1 MASVYGDAG
10 GAVLNHLT
18 RRHFF
23 TSLAGLGIGLPALRR
38 IGWTA
43 PVNRPLFV
51 TGKVLAAVREEITA
65 KAWEVLQAGGS
76 PLDAAEKG
84 VNLDEFDPRDPNVG
98 YGGDPNEEGFLQ
110 LDASVM
116 SGPEGTAGAVGALEN
131 IKTPCS
137 VARVVMERTDHL
149 LLVDKGALKFA
160 KMQGFKEEDL
170 LTDEARRHWRD
181 WKENLNPRDYYNP
194 PKPKPKKETSDGRE
208 GVLDYDARF
217 DLDSISVL
225 VLDAS
230 GDLAAVNST
239 VDHHYKIV
247 GRVGDSAI
255 IGAGIYADNAVGA
268 AGVTGHGEEAIRVGA
283 SLLAVEKMR
292 QGLSPQRACRFVCQ
306 RIVDR
311 NAGRP
316 LLNLK
321 VIALNKNG
329 EYGCCAMR
337 GVIDEKTKKLTGQG
351 FFVQDGRGPRLEAG
365 EALLPPM
372 TKAELDSLPWR

>member
-1 MASVYGDAG
+1 MFSE
-10 GAVLNHLT
+10 LT
-18 RRHFF
+18 RRRFF
-23 TSLAGLGIGLPALRR
+23 SSLAGAGLGLPLLRR
-38 IGWTA
+38 IGFAA
-43 PVNRPLFV
+43 PVNRPLVV
-51 TGKVLAAVREEITA
+51 TSKTLAAVREEITA
-65 KAWEVLQAGGS
+65 KAWEVLQGGGS

-84 VNLDEFDPRDPNVG
+84 VNLDELDPRDPNVG

-137 VARVVMERTDHL
+137 VARVVMDRTDHV
-149 LLVDKGALKFA
+149 LLVGEGALKFA

-170 LTDEARRHWRD
+170 LTDEARRNWRE

-194 PKPKPKKETSDGRE
+194 PKPKPKKQTTGGRE
-208 GVLDYDARF
+208 GELDYDARF

-225 VLDAS
+225 VLDAG
-230 GDLAAVNST
+230 GDMAAVNST
-239 VDHHYKIV
+239 VGHHYKIV

-255 IGAGIYADNAVGA
+255 IGAGIYVDNAVGA

-292 QGLSPQRACRFVCQ
+292 QGLSPLQACRFVCQ

-321 VIALNKNG
+321 VIALNKIG
-329 EYGCCAMR
+329 EYGCCSVR
-337 GVIDEKTKKLTGQG
+337 GVIDGKTKKLTGQG
-351 FFVQDGRGPRLEAG
+351 FFVHDGRGQRLEPG
-365 EALLPPM
+365 DALLPPM
-372 TKAELDSLPWR
+372 TKEELDSLPWR